1 MVPAGVTDTRG
12 RNSTAS
18 ACLTADGTEPVEKER
33 LMILETG
40 SRALMEEFTQ
50 EKKGIYLL

>member
-1 MVPAGVTDTRG
+1 MVPAGVMDTRG

-40 SRALMEEFTQ
+40 PRALMEEFTR

>member
-1 MVPAGVTDTRG
+1 MVPAGVTDARG
-12 RNSTAS
+12 RNDRAS